1 MQNAKFLFILLICR
15 LAFAPSFVRKPAC
28 RDLASRGN
36 NFSDNNLVVKN
47 LIKFLLYVRGGVA
60 LATEES
66 VMLKIQNF
74 EPTLRSECREC
85 KHSMPSREEETRV
98 YLS

>member
-47 LIKFLLYVRGGVA
+47 LIKFLL
-60 LATEES
+60 
-66 VMLKIQNF
+66 
-74 EPTLRSECREC
+74 
-85 KHSMPSREEETRV
+85 
-98 YLS
+98 